1 MRIGID
7 TNAQESPVLSCER
20 WSVPDAS
27 TGLCADGFAPQS
39 NLSEFPTTAPDSAVL
54 AGDNVTAISN
64 ITASQL
70 LNENE
75 LVSGDMNASAPASKE
90 IQMDTNGY
98 GVVDETESQNQP
110 AVTSNALPSE
120 EIQMDTNGD
129 GVVDETESQNTVGSN
144 AGVQGSGVPGSQTV

>member
-1 MRIGID
+1 M
-7 TNAQESPVLSCER
+7 QR
-20 WSVPDAS
+20 WVRPLMPS

-64 ITASQL
+64 ITASRL
-70 LNENE
+70 LNKNE
-75 LVSGDMNASAPASKE
+75 LVSGDMNAHAPASKE

-110 AVTSNALPSE
+110 AVTGNALYPLKRSRW
-120 EIQMDTNGD
+120 I
-129 GVVDETESQNTVGSN
+129 
-144 AGVQGSGVPGSQTV
+144 QTVMV